1 MTDEQKR
8 REELVD
14 RIIDLAIDEDIATG
28 DVTTDRNGG
37 RDYGFNHPRIDIGS
51 GDYDGQG
58 GRGDIRASGG
68 GEGLP
73 QVPE

>member
-28 DVTTDRNGG
+28 DVTT
-37 RDYGFNHPRIDIGS
+37 
-51 GDYDGQG
+51 GQW
-58 GRGDIRASGG
+58 R
-68 GEGLP
+68 L
-73 QVPE
+73 